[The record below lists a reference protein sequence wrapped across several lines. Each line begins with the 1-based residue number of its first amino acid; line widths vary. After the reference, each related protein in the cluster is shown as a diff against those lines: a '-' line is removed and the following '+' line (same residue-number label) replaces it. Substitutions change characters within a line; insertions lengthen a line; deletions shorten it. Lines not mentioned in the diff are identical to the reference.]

1 VAVVGLLVVGL
12 FVWMVGNTGP
22 TEAQRERIEASEREA
37 LEPDPALE
45 QLDEGAVLGGLSA
58 DAAEGEAPE
67 QAPTTEAPAPEAP
80 APEEPASSAY
90 EPVDVERFCTGATK
104 IVTFELRLVADMV
117 AQDRD
122 AALRTIAEGTADWE
136 AGVADAR
143 AGAPPDNVNDIDD
156 YHQGYLLLFAALR
169 DHATIEDA
177 YQSFGISQLRDLSDA
192 GARLTKQIQFTCS

>member
-22 TEAQRERIEASEREA
+22 TEAQRERIESSEREA

-45 QLDEGAVLGGLSA
+45 QIEDGAVLGGLSA
-58 DAAEGEAPE
+58 DAADGEAAE
-67 QAPTTEAPAPEAP
+67 QTTTTEAPT
-80 APEEPASSAY
+80 PEEPASAAY
-90 EPVDVERFCTGATK
+90 EPVDVGRFCAGATK
-104 IVTFELRLVADMV
+104 ILTFELRLVADMV

-122 AALRTIAEGTADWE
+122 AALQTIAEGTADWE

-156 YHQGYLLLFAALR
+156 YHQGYLLMFAALR

-177 YQSFGISQLRDLSDA
+177 YQAIGIAKLRELTDA